1 MGPSLNVSFGLSNS
15 SNAVWSY
22 GKSVMM
28 FVLHMLFHLFFPC
41 PMVVFI
47 SSFFFSAPVRAET
60 VEVQEKKQI
69 HCGFTSRG
77 HILHKNITRPFILVL
92 LSFLEF
98 LFCVV

>member
-1 MGPSLNVSFGLSNS
+1 MGPSINVSFGLSNS

-47 SSFFFSAPVRAET
+47 SSFFFFKFSAPVRAET
-60 VEVQEKKQI
+60 VKVQEKKQI
-69 HCGFTSRG
+69 QLWFYLQR
-77 HILHKNITRPFILVL
+77 IYFA
-92 LSFLEF
+92 
-98 LFCVV
+98 